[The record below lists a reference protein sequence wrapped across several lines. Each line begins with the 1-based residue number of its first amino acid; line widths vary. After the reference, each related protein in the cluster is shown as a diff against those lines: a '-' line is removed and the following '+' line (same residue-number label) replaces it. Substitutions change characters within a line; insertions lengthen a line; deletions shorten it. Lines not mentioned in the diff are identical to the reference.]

1 VAFIGQRFKVISAKN
16 TIYFDAE
23 IQKIKKIVP
32 TPVEAQ

>member
-1 VAFIGQRFKVISAKN
+1 MGGRFKVISAKN
-16 TIYFDAE
+16 TIYFDSV